1 MGLFNKFLKKSELK
15 NLEEKNLKEYQKM
28 IPEKKYRGIIACG
41 SGIATSTMV
50 RNKIEKAF
58 REREIDLE
66 IFQCKIGELEGKAK
80 ILKPDFVV
88 HTVILP
94 KGQKFSCPVFSG
106 VSLLTGVGGEKLL
119 EDIIKTIV
127 NNVK

>member
-1 MGLFNKFLKKSELK
+1 MKKKFKRIPK
-15 NLEEKNLKEYQKM
+15 NDTR
-28 IPEKKYRGIIACG
+28 KKYRGIIACG

-94 KGQKFSCPVFSG
+94 KGQNLAVLFFRE
-106 VSLLTGVGGEKLL
+106 SLF
-119 EDIIKTIV
+119 
-127 NNVK
+127 

>member
-66 IFQCKIGELEGKAK
+66 IFHYKNYSK
-80 ILKPDFVV
+80 
-88 HTVILP
+88 
-94 KGQKFSCPVFSG
+94 
-106 VSLLTGVGGEKLL
+106 
-119 EDIIKTIV
+119 
-127 NNVK
+127 